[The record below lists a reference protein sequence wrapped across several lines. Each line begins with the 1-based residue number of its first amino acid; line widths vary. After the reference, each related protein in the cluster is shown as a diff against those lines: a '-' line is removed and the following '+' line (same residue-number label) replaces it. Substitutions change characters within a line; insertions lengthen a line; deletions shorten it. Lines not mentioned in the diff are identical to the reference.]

1 MISSLKSTENKGTDD
16 SISVLTGVLTDVRKA
31 KIEVSL
37 GGTHQ
42 VS

>member
-16 SISVLTGVLTDVRKA
+16 SISVLTDVLDVRKA
-31 KIEVSL
+31 EIEVSL
-37 GGTHQ
+37 GGIHQ